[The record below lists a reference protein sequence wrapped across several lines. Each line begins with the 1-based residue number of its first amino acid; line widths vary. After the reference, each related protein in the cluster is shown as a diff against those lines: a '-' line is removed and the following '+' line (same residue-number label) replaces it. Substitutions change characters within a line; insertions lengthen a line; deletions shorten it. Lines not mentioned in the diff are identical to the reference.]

1 MYESSYSSPWRR
13 LLTESAVT
21 EAIQEQRRVQNILN
35 YALHAEQIKEVY
47 HNSSKI
53 ADLVYIQGYGEF
65 LLDKNDN
72 LIKVQKEQDNE
83 L

>member
-1 MYESSYSSPWRR
+1 MHESSYSSYWHR
-13 LLTESAVT
+13 LSAESAVT
-21 EAIQEQRRVQNILN
+21 EAIQEQRRVQSILN

-47 HNSSKI
+47 HKSSKI

>member
-1 MYESSYSSPWRR
+1 MHDSYYGFYWRR
-13 LLTESAVT
+13 LSAESAIA
-21 EAIQEQRRVQNILN
+21 EAFQEQRRVFDARSR
-35 YALHAEQIKEVY
+35 ALHTEQIKEVY
-47 HNSSKI
+47 HKSSKV